1 MAAGGR
7 HGPPWRAAGTVF
19 VALLALLGAGLL
31 GAGLKEA
38 PSRPPQPV
46 AEAAPTSP
54 AITEQVG
61 PPDTDGQVQD
71 QTGADNNPDVG
82 PAPVA
87 MARSAPISVNVPK
100 IGVNAQV
107 IGLGVNPDGTLQV
120 PSLEQAQLTSWYQ
133 DGPSP
138 GESGNAVIVGHVDSH
153 VTGPAVFFRL
163 GELLPGDV
171 VQIDRADGTV
181 ATFRVDGVKSY
192 PKTDFPTDLVYGPS
206 DRPGLRLI
214 TCGGDFDENQHSYQN
229 NVIVFA
235 TLTT

>member
-7 HGPPWRAAGTVF
+7 HEISWRAAGTVF

-31 GAGLKEA
+31 GAGLNGA

-46 AEAAPTSP
+46 AKAAPTSLP
-54 AITEQVG
+54 TTERVG
-61 PPDTDGQVQD
+61 PRDAGGRAQ
-71 QTGADNNPDVG
+71 ADKDPDVNST
-82 PAPVA
+82 PVA
-87 MARSAPISVNVPK
+87 MTRSAPTSLNIPK

-107 IGLGVNPDGTLQV
+107 IGLGVNADGTLQV

-138 GESGNAVIVGHVDSH
+138 GEPGNAVVVGHVDSH

-163 GELLPGDV
+163 GELLPGDIV
-171 VQIDRADGTV
+171 KIGRADGTV

-192 PKTDFPTDLVYGPS
+192 PKTDFPTDLVYGPAG
-206 DRPGLRLI
+206 RPGLRLI
-214 TCGGDFDENQHSYQN
+214 TCGGDFDENQRSYED